1 MKQVVIVG
9 SLNIDLVMQ
18 VARRP
23 QPGETII
30 GESFNTFVGGKGNN
44 QALAAARAGAQVVM
58 IGKVGCDSFAE
69 TISKKL
75 EEAGVNIQGLLRD
88 PETTTGVADILVD
101 ATGENSIC
109 IAPQANGKL
118 SPADIAQAEPLISSC
133 GIMLLQ
139 LEIPM
144 PTVIS
149 AAQLAKKHGLT
160 VILNPAPAPKAQLPP
175 ELLSCIDILIP
186 NQTEAELLTGLPA
199 GDLLAAMEA
208 GTKLQKQGIKQVLIT
223 MGEQGTLVVAENKVA
238 TMIPSF
244 VVEAVDSTAAG
255 DAFCGAFAAAL
266 AQESNLEKAVT
277 FGCAA
282 GALAATKLG
291 AEPSLPQQSEIEKLA
306 QTYSHHI

>member
-1 MKQVVIVG
+1 MKQVVVVG
-9 SLNIDLVMQ
+9 SLNMDLVMR

-44 QALAAARAGAQVVM
+44 QAIAAARAGAQVAI

-75 EEAGVNIQGLLRD
+75 EEASVDIQGLLRD

-101 ATGENSIC
+101 ASGENSIC
-109 IAPQANGKL
+109 IAPQANAKL
-118 SPADIAQAEPLISSC
+118 SPADIAQAEPLIRASD
-133 GIMLLQ
+133 IMLLQ

-144 PTVIS
+144 PTVIN

-160 VILNPAPAPKAQLPP
+160 VILNPAPAPKTMLPP

-186 NQTEAELLTGLPA
+186 NQTEAELLTGIQT
-199 GDLLAAMEA
+199 GDLLTAMEA
-208 GTKLQKQGIKQVLIT
+208 GAKLQKQGIKQVLIT
-223 MGEQGTLVVAENKVA
+223 MGEQGALVVAENKVA

-244 VVEAVDSTAAG
+244 AVEAVDSTAAG
-255 DAFCGAFAAAL
+255 DAFCGAFAASL
-266 AQESNLEKAVT
+266 AQNNDLEKAVT
-277 FGCAA
+277 YGCAA

-291 AEPSLPQQSEIEKLA
+291 AEPSLPMRAEIEKLA
-306 QTYSHHI
+306 QSYSHHI